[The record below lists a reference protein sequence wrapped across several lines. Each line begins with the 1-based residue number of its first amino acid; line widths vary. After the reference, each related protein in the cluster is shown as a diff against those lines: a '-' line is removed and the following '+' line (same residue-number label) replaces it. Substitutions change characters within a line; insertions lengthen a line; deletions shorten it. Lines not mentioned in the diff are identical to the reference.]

1 MYQLWYYYTME
12 RNEQNKLEIIFYKN
26 LSGNEPVREW
36 LKNLSKEDKIIIGQ
50 DLKKVQYFWPVGKPL
65 VDHIDGKI
73 WEVRSNI
80 TAKNIARVLFCVED
94 NKIIL
99 LNGFIKKTQTTPR
112 KEINLA
118 KTRYKEIKSNG

>member
-1 MYQLWYYYTME
+1 ME

-36 LKNLSKEDKIIIGQ
+36 LKNLSK
-50 DLKKVQYFWPVGKPL
+50 
-65 VDHIDGKI
+65 
-73 WEVRSNI
+73 
-80 TAKNIARVLFCVED
+80 ED